1 MVDLLLVPS
10 VRRGNGSGHLVR
22 CFNLASCIGSSAAI
36 YLPDDPDPGSWSA
49 DELRLAYPREM
60 GQVRVIGDLAPGA
73 QFRIIVLDNRA
84 TTLAELERWS
94 SRSTVVAIDEGGPAR
109 ESVAYLVDVLPR
121 HPRHARRRLPANIAS
136 LGFLSLPQARRDAP
150 SAIKR
155 VLVSFGGEDPAG
167 LTDRFLAVAIGG
179 GFLAPESITVV
190 SGALSRAGTNY
201 PAVTAIGPVQD
212 LKEMLRSY
220 DLVVTQFGLTAFE
233 AAWAGCA
240 VLLLNPAR
248 EHEDLA
254 KAAGFVSLGIGTPGV
269 ATLRWVLA
277 DVPSLVSA
285 SRLAAP
291 TERLD
296 LPARLS
302 ALAPRHA
309 GPCPICGAS
318 DGIALYRTE
327 RKTYFRCQRCGMIRM
342 AFFAPR
348 KDHYSSHSYFF
359 EEYKAQYGRTYIED
373 MPMIRAMSARRLAV
387 IESLL
392 VGGHQAESLLD
403 VGCAYGAFLVEAQAR
418 GWSAVGSDVAADAV
432 AYVKS
437 NFNVPA
443 FVADFSAPGADGL
456 YPRALTCLT
465 MWYVIEHFDALARVL
480 RRVASLLKPGGVFA
494 FSTPSSNG
502 ISARKDLA
510 SFLERSPDD
519 HFTVW
524 SPETAPGILKRF
536 GFRVQRMVITGHHPE
551 RFPWVPAT
559 GGMLRRSLASLA
571 SRTFGLGDTFEC
583 YAVLDTTIPSVSD

>member
-22 CFNLASCIGSSAAI
+22 CFNLASCIGASAAI
-36 YLPDDPDPGSWSA
+36 YLPDDPEPGSWSA

-73 QFRIIVLDNRA
+73 QFRLVVLDNRA
-84 TTLAELERWS
+84 TEADDLERWS
-94 SRSTVVAIDEGGPAR
+94 SRGTVVAIDEGGPAR
-109 ESVAYLVDVLPR
+109 ESISYLVDVLPR
-121 HPRHARRRLPANIAS
+121 HPRRARRQLAANIAS

-150 SAIKR
+150 SAIRR

-167 LTDRFLAVAIGG
+167 LTDSFLAVAIGE

-190 SGALSRAGTNY
+190 SGALSRAGATY

-248 EHEDLA
+248 EHEDLSR
-254 KAAGFVSLGIGTPGV
+254 AAGFMSLGIGTPGV
-269 ATLRWVLA
+269 AALRRALA
-277 DVPSLVSA
+277 DVPALVEA
-285 SRLAAP
+285 SRKAAP
-291 TERLD
+291 SERLD
-296 LPARLS
+296 LAARLS
-302 ALAPRHA
+302 SLAPRHA
-309 GPCPICGAS
+309 GPCPICGAAG
-318 DGIALYRTE
+318 GIALYRTE
-327 RKTYFRCQRCGMIRM
+327 RKSYFRCLRCGILRM

-348 KDHYSSHSYFF
+348 NDHYSSHSYFF
-359 EEYKAQYGRTYIED
+359 EEYQAQYGRTYIDD
-373 MPMIRAMSARRLAV
+373 MPAIRAMGARRLAV

-392 VGGHQAESLLD
+392 AGGHEGESLLD
-403 VGCAYGAFLVEAQAR
+403 VGCAYGAFLAEAQDR
-418 GWSAVGSDVAADAV
+418 GWSAVGSDVAIEAV

-437 NFNVPA
+437 NFNIPA

-480 RRVASLLKPGGVFA
+480 RRVASLLRPGGVFA
-494 FSTPSSNG
+494 FSTPSSTG

-510 SFLERSPDD
+510 AFLEHSPDD

-524 SPETAPGILKRF
+524 SPETAPAILKRF

-559 GGMLRRSLASLA
+559 GGMLRRGVASLA

-583 YAVLDTTIPSVSD
+583 YAVLDTTIPSAAD

>member
-36 YLPDDPDPGSWSA
+36 YLPEDPEPGSWSA

-73 QFRIIVLDNRA
+73 QFRLVVLDNRA
-84 TTLAELERWS
+84 TEPDDLERWS
-94 SRSTVVAIDEGGPAR
+94 SRGTVVAIDEGGPAR
-109 ESVAYLVDVLPR
+109 ESMSYLVDVLPR
-121 HPRHARRRLPANIAS
+121 HPRRARLQLPANIAS

-150 SAIKR
+150 SAIRR

-167 LTDRFLAVAIGG
+167 LTDSFLAMAIGG
-179 GFLAPESITVV
+179 GFLPPESITVV
-190 SGALSRAGTNY
+190 SGALSRAVTTY

-248 EHEDLA
+248 EHEDLS
-254 KAAGFVSLGIGTPGV
+254 KAAGFMSLGIGTPGI
-269 ATLRWVLA
+269 ATLRRALA
-277 DVPSLVSA
+277 DVPALVDA
-285 SRLAAP
+285 SRKAAP

-296 LPARLS
+296 LAARLS
-302 ALAPRHA
+302 SLAPRHA
-309 GPCPICGAS
+309 GPCPICGSA

-327 RKTYFRCQRCGMIRM
+327 RKSYFRCQRCGMLRM

-348 KDHYSSHSYFF
+348 TDHYGSRSYFF
-359 EEYKAQYGRTYIED
+359 EEYQAQYGRTYIDD
-373 MPMIRAMSARRLAV
+373 MPAIRAMGARRLAV

-392 VGGHQAESLLD
+392 GGGHEGESLLD
-403 VGCAYGAFLVEAQAR
+403 VGCAYGAFLSEAQAR
-418 GWSAVGSDVAADAV
+418 GWSAVGSDVAVDAV

-437 NFNVPA
+437 NFNIPA
-443 FVADFSAPGADGL
+443 FVADFAAPGADGL

-494 FSTPSSNG
+494 FSTPSSAG

-510 SFLERSPDD
+510 AFLERSPDD

-536 GFRVQRMVITGHHPE
+536 GFRVQHMVITGHHPE

-559 GGMLRRSLASLA
+559 GGKLRRGVASLA
-571 SRTFGLGDTFEC
+571 SRSFGLGDTFEC
-583 YAVLDTTIPSVSD
+583 YAVLDATMPSVPD

>member
-1 MVDLLLVPS
+1 MVDMLLVPS

-22 CFNLASCIGSSAAI
+22 CFNLASCIGSSVAVF
-36 YLPDDPDPGSWSA
+36 LPDDPDVGSWSA

-94 SRSTVVAIDEGGPAR
+94 SRGTVVAIDEGGEAR
-109 ESVAYLVDVLPR
+109 ESAAYLVDILPR
-121 HPRHARRRLPANIAS
+121 HPRRARRQMQANIAS
-136 LGFLSLPQARRDAP
+136 LGFLSLPQACRDAP
-150 SAIKR
+150 TSIKR
-155 VLVSFGGEDPAG
+155 ILVSFGGEDPAG
-167 LTDRFLAVAIGG
+167 LTDRFLGVAIGG
-179 GFLAPESITVV
+179 GYVTPDSITVV

-240 VLLLNPAR
+240 VLVLDPGR
-248 EHEDLA
+248 EHEELSM
-254 KAAGFVSLGIGTPGV
+254 AAGFISLGVGTPS
-269 ATLRWVLA
+269 AMALRHALA
-277 DVPSLVSA
+277 DVPGLVAA
-285 SRLAAP
+285 SRKAAP
-291 TERLD
+291 TERLN
-296 LPARLS
+296 LASRLS
-302 ALAPRHA
+302 SLAPRHA
-309 GPCPICGAS
+309 GSCPICGAS
-318 DGIALYRTE
+318 YGTAQYRAE
-327 RKTYFRCQRCGMIRM
+327 RKTYIRCHRCGMIRM

-348 KDHYSSHSYFF
+348 KDHYASHSYFF
-359 EEYKAQYGRTYIED
+359 EEYKAQYGRTYLED
-373 MPMIRAMSARRLAV
+373 MPAIRAMAAKRLTV

-392 VGGHQAESLLD
+392 PAGHEGESLLD
-403 VGCAYGAFLVEAQAR
+403 VGCAYGAFLVEAQTR

-432 AYVKS
+432 DYVKS

-443 FVADFSAPGADGL
+443 FVADFAAPGADGL
-456 YPRALTCLT
+456 YPRAVTCLT

-494 FSTPSSNG
+494 FSTPSASG

-510 SFLERSPDD
+510 AFLENSPDD

-524 SPETAPGILKRF
+524 SPETAPAILKRF
-536 GFRVQRMVITGHHPE
+536 GFRVQRIVITGHHPE
-551 RFPWVPAT
+551 RFPWVPASGRT
-559 GGMLRRSLASLA
+559 LRHGMAWLA
-571 SRTFGLGDTFEC
+571 SRAFGLGDTFEC
-583 YAVLDTTIPSVSD
+583 YAVLDTAMPSASD